1 MAVMQT
7 SQLTRSHRVTH
18 DFRPT
23 HTISLST
30 PIFTQPAVQC
40 SAVKNDVMSLDM
52 LRVRVCTHAGHM
64 TKTEM
69 ESKHSVREPRS
80 Q

>member
-7 SQLTRSHRVTH
+7 SQLTRSRCVTH
-18 DFRPT
+18 DLRPT
-23 HTISLST
+23 HTISQST
-30 PIFTQPAVQC
+30 PIFTRPAVQS

-52 LRVRVCTHAGHM
+52 LRVRVCTYADHM
-64 TKTEM
+64 TITEL